1 MKNINNII
9 FSSFLIIFLCHFQI
23 VKNNLIDFKMESN
36 FKNMLLED
44 SESSEDD
51 ELLKVFNGILEN
63 VKDLMSNLII
73 LSVYNA
79 TDSSIYPSED
89 KLLEEARK
97 CYYSYKIFDDNS
109 DESIKA
115 RNYYLTLIYH
125 DSSKSKN
132 DLGSYLDCT
141 KSQTVS
147 LTDLKITK
155 EEKEKFQKDSTYI
168 IFQINEKKNSSF
180 ADIGY
185 LENEYLVGLCLKKG
199 CSENVLR
206 KTFVELN
213 KEITFFEEFNYSDID
228 VYDLDS
234 DKIDKNKYFVYWI
247 PFMIILIIICFSCF
261 RCIPNL
267 VFRKMNPRLF
277 NDMKECFN
285 LKNNHEEI
293 FGNFQDNE
301 NIVSNDTGLSIVK
314 GLRGL
319 NMIAVLISTS
329 FFYIYHLPTKIYNK
343 DTFKD
348 FITSFWFSVVY
359 YGFRFGIKILYA
371 MSGFELVYKMLNYLD
386 NCIENKEKAINVKD
400 ENENLVKEYS
410 ITNEYEDSERTNSN
424 KNIDND
430 IDNMIYLKNKLIDD
444 KKSEQDNKDEEE
456 DEEDEEEEKENQKIL
471 MEELKIKYKN
481 NSRSKSNSNSNSNS
495 GGDKKNS
502 IEKDKNIQNDEPIEN
517 YFSDFDNIDLTNE
530 DEIKKLNSI
539 NKVLY
544 KRHRSKLEGDILKNF
559 ILKQWHKYFMFI
571 LAIFFFKYGVIQ
583 PFLIYYAPSPM
594 WLIHIRQIANKF
606 TLLHIFSNIFC
617 FSPFSY
623 KTYNGIDPFGMAYN
637 EIIFF
642 LLGSV
647 LIFYSYKYCLRL
659 DLITI
664 FGALFFFLIKMGIG
678 VYYLFI
684 NDDDDNYNLEETGLN
699 HGFYPLMFFQYNED
713 NLRIKSFLFS
723 NQFLNLPYFLLGI
736 LFGEMN
742 YCIQNF
748 SKAND
753 KNKRYLSVAK
763 RVLNCFSRIKK
774 MRIIYLILLLILFA
788 LSVFTYCICIKK
800 AGVDEPDDFFINS
813 WYNLIGLIDTD
824 IGVIFYFLF
833 IVLFL
838 LCGDNIFANF
848 LRHKYW
854 GIFSR
859 NYWTFLLTLHICTC
873 FVFYLSENRIKLI
886 FYNVVFFSFE
896 ILMIV
901 IVTNTLIYIC
911 VEIPLKKINKIFI
924 KNKDE
929 LLFYHKNK

>member
-1 MKNINNII
+1 MKIIKNII
-9 FSSFLIIFLCHFQI
+9 FFSSLVIFICYFQI
-23 VKNNLIDFKMESN
+23 TQNKLIDLQIRSN
-36 FKNMLLED
+36 FED
-44 SESSEDD
+44 ESENIFD
-51 ELLKVFNGILEN
+51 GILKN
-63 VKDLMSNLII
+63 VKALMSNLII

-79 TDSSIYPSED
+79 TEPTIYPNDE
-89 KLLEEARK
+89 KLLKEARE
-97 CYYSYKIFDDNS
+97 CYESYSIFDEGLEENK
-109 DESIKA
+109 KA
-115 RNYYLTLIYH
+115 RDYYLNLIYY

-147 LTDLKITK
+147 LNELNITK
-155 EEKEKFQKDSTYI
+155 EEKEKFQEDSTYI
-168 IFQINEKKNSSF
+168 IFQINEKKKSSF
-180 ADIGY
+180 ADISY

-206 KTFVELN
+206 KSFVELN
-213 KEITFFEEFNYSDID
+213 KEITFFEEFNYSDIE

-234 DKIDKNKYFVYWI
+234 DKIDKKKYLVYWI
-247 PFMIILIIICFSCF
+247 PFFIIFIIILFSCF
-261 RCIPNL
+261 RWMPNL
-267 VFRKMNPRLF
+267 FFRRMNPRLF
-277 NDMKECFN
+277 VELKECFN

-319 NMIAVLISTS
+319 NMLGVLISTS

-348 FITSFWFSVVY
+348 FITSLWFSVVY

-386 NCIENKEKAINVKD
+386 NCIENKEKCINLKY
-400 ENENLVKEYS
+400 ENENLVKDYS
-410 ITNEYEDSERTNSN
+410 ITNEYEDSDNTNSN
-424 KNIDND
+424 KIIDD
-430 IDNMIYLKNKLIDD
+430 EIDKMIYLKNKLVND
-444 KKSEQDNKDEEE
+444 KKSGNKEEEEE

-471 MEELKIKYKN
+471 KNNNNSKIK
-481 NSRSKSNSNSNSNS
+481 SKSGSNSNSNS
-495 GGDKKNS
+495 DKK
-502 IEKDKNIQNDEPIEN
+502 KDIKNDELEEN
-517 YFSDFDNIDLTNE
+517 YFSDFNNIDLTNE
-530 DEIKKLNSI
+530 DEIIKLNSI

-544 KRHRSKLEGDILKNF
+544 KRHRSKLERNILKNF
-559 ILKQWHKYFMFI
+559 IIKQWHKYFMFI
-571 LAIFFFKYGVIQ
+571 IAILFFKYGVIQ
-583 PFLIYYAPSPM
+583 PLLAIYNPSPM
-594 WLIHIRQIANKF
+594 WLIHIRQIADKF

-623 KTYNGIDPFGMAYN
+623 KTYNGIDPFGIAYN

-642 LLGSV
+642 LIGSF

-659 DLITI
+659 DLFTI
-664 FGALFFFLIKMGIG
+664 FGALFFFLIKIGIG
-678 VYYLFI
+678 IYFLFI
-684 NDDDDNYNLEETGLN
+684 NDDDDNYNLEKTGLN

-723 NQFLNLPYFLLGI
+723 NQFLNLPYFLIGI

-748 SKAND
+748 AKAND
-753 KNKRYLSVAK
+753 KNKKYLNVPK
-763 RVLNCFSRIKK
+763 QLLNCFTRIKK
-774 MRIIYLILLLILFA
+774 ARIVYLILLIILFL
-788 LSVFTYCICIKK
+788 LSVFTYSICIKH
-800 AGVDEPDDFFINS
+800 AGVDKPDDFFINS
-813 WYNLIGLIDTD
+813 WYNFIGLIDTD
-824 IGVIFYFLF
+824 FGVIFYFLF

-859 NYWTFLLTLHICTC
+859 NYWTFLLTLHICSC

-886 FYNVVFFSFE
+886 FYNVIFFSFE

-929 LLFYHKNK
+929 LLFYQKNK